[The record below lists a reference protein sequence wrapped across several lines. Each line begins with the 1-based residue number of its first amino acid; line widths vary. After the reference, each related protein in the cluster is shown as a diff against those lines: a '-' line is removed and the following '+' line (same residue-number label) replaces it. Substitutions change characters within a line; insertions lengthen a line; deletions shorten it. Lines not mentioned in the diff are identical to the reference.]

1 MADVAAFAEFMRGQ
15 EDVRHVNVITDT
27 FRRLNRNMHGDD
39 PDEYKLPE
47 DQNLAAQYLL
57 LYELSLPF
65 GLDLNNQIDI
75 GKTATQ
81 IVITMSDLPAPRM
94 RAITEE
100 GEAWLAESSLIA
112 DAPGVGPAVMF
123 SYISD
128 RNIRGMVFG
137 TTLALIMISGILML
151 MLRSVKIGAISLL
164 PNILP
169 PALAFGIWGLTFG
182 QVNVAVALVTG
193 LTLGI
198 VVDATVHFLSKY
210 LKARR
215 EQGLGAEDAVR
226 YAFSTVGVAILTMSL
241 VIVAGFMILTM
252 SKFGMNEL
260 MGELTAIAIGMALLA
275 DFLLLPALLIYLDGG
290 SNYSDTPAEDTAVPA
305 E

>member
-1 MADVAAFAEFMRGQ
+1 
-15 EDVRHVNVITDT
+15 
-27 FRRLNRNMHGDD
+27 
-39 PDEYKLPE
+39 
-47 DQNLAAQYLL
+47 
-57 LYELSLPF
+57 
-65 GLDLNNQIDI
+65 
-75 GKTATQ
+75 
-81 IVITMSDLPAPRM
+81 
-94 RAITEE
+94 
-100 GEAWLAESSLIA
+100 
-112 DAPGVGPAVMF
+112 
-123 SYISD
+123 
-128 RNIRGMVFG
+128 
-137 TTLALIMISGILML
+137 
-151 MLRSVKIGAISLL
+151 MLRSVKVGLISLL

-260 MGELTAIAIGMALLA
+260 MGELTAIAIAMSLLA

-290 SNYSDTPAEDTAVPA
+290 SKGSTKDVTAVPA